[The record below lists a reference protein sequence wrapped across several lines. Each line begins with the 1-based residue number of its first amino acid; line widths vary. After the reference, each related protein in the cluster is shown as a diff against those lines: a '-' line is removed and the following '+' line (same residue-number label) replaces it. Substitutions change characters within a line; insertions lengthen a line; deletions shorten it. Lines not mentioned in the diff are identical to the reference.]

1 VRTSGRVLVT
11 KIGQNCAV
19 ARGRAGIRPAGGV
32 PGWNQRVPA
41 MIKPIPA
48 DSRPMVSEAV
58 IHNKMKSLLGFCGSR
73 PVTERKNPVAV
84 GQRP

>member
-1 VRTSGRVLVT
+1 
-11 KIGQNCAV
+11 
-19 ARGRAGIRPAGGV
+19 
-32 PGWNQRVPA
+32 